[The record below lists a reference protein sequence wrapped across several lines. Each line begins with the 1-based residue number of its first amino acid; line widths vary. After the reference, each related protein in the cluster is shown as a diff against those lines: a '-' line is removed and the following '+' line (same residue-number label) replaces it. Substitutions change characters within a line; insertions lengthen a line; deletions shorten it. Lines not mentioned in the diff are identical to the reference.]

1 MHTFSVTDPIEKA
14 PQTPFY
20 CHINTRKGI
29 YNVPLEDILFVES
42 HQKKSLVHLKR
53 ETLILPIPL
62 YRLKETLP
70 AAFFLQTHRSFLVNL
85 KNISHIDKQK
95 DPWTVF
101 FFDSQE
107 HAFISRSFRHQVME
121 AVSD

>member
-1 MHTFSVTDPIEKA
+1 MNTFSVAKYDDTVQPSHC
-14 PQTPFY
+14 Y
-20 CHINTRKGI
+20 INTSKGI
-29 YNVPLEDILFVES
+29 YNIPLSEILFIECY
-42 HQKKSLVHLKR
+42 QKKSLAHMKR

-62 YRLKETLP
+62 YRLKEALP
-70 AAFFLQTHRSFLVNL
+70 AALFLQTHRSFLVNL
-85 KNISHIDKQK
+85 QNVSHIDKQK

-107 HAFISRSFRHQVME
+107 CAYISRSFRRQVME